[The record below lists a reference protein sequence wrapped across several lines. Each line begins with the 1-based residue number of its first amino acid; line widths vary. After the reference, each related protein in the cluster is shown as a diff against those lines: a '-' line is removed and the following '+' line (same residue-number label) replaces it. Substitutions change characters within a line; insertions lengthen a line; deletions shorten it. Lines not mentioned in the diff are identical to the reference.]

1 MMNGALST
9 LRSSFSPLSD
19 RNFRTYLGG
28 QAISLIGTWLQVT
41 AQAWVVWKLTGSN
54 ASLGTLTMVN
64 TLPLLFLTPWTG
76 VWADRLDRRKL
87 LIYTQLGAM
96 VLAFILAFLTQTET
110 VQIWHV
116 YVLSFL
122 LGVIAALDFPAQQAF
137 LGDLSGIGAVRK
149 AVNLNITVL
158 QVSRI
163 LGPALAGFVIGA
175 VGAATAFWLNGLSF
189 LAVVASLMI
198 VRANQVRSTAS
209 GSSKGSFGESVRF
222 VLGQPRIIDVII
234 FTILVTFFG
243 LSIILNVL
251 PSVADT
257 VLKGDADTLGV
268 LMASS
273 GAGALVGVVLL
284 APLVQNTRRTGIAL
298 CLLLIWMGFWLYLFS
313 LTDNLVVAVITMFLV
328 SIAPPTIITTSNG
341 LLQVLSPPA
350 MRARLLSLFVMV
362 SFGMQPFAALIVG
375 NMADRFGVAT
385 AIAVNAIG
393 LVIGGI
399 LMMLR
404 PGLRAWKMKTQPSES
419 LVTAPA
425 EVI

>member
-1 MMNGALST
+1 MIGVLST
-9 LRSSFSPLSD
+9 LRNSFSPLRD
-19 RNFRTYLGG
+19 PNFRTYLGG

-64 TLPLLFLTPWTG
+64 SLPLLFLTPWTG
-76 VWADRLDRRKL
+76 VWADRLDRRKV

-96 VLAFILAFLTQTET
+96 LLAFILAFLTQTEM

-116 YVLSFL
+116 YVLSFA
-122 LGVIAALDFPAQQAF
+122 LGVITALDFPAQQAF
-137 LGDLSGIGAVRK
+137 LGDLSGIGEVRK

-163 LGPALAGFVIGA
+163 LGPALAGFIVGA
-175 VGAATAFWLNGLSF
+175 LGAATAFWLNGLSF
-189 LAVVASLMI
+189 LAVVASLML

-209 GSSKGSFGESVRF
+209 NTSKGAFRESVRF
-222 VLGQPRIIDVII
+222 ALSQPRIVDVMI
-234 FTILVTFFG
+234 FTVLTTFFG

-268 LMASS
+268 LMSAS
-273 GAGALVGVVLL
+273 GAGALIGVVFV
-284 APLVQNTRRTGIAL
+284 APLVQNTKRTGIVL
-298 CLLLIWMGFWLYLFS
+298 SLMLVWMGFWFYLFS
-313 LTDNLVVAVITMFLV
+313 LTDNLILAVITLFMV

-362 SFGMQPFAALIVG
+362 SFGMQPIAAFIIG
-375 NMADRFGVAT
+375 HIADSFGVSVS
-385 AIAVNAIG
+385 ISIYAVG
-393 LVIGGI
+393 LIIGGI
-399 LMMLR
+399 LMVLR
-404 PGLRAWKMKTQPSES
+404 PGLRAWNMIAPPATSAA
-419 LVTAPA
+419 APA
-425 EVI
+425 EVV